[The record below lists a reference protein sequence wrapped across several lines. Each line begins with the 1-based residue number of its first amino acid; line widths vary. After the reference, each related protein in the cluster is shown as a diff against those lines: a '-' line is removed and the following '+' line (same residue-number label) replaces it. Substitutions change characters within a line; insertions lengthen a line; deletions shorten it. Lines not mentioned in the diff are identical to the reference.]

1 MYIWTTKKLA
11 VDLKRRRLDETEKL
25 KYYIAYMTLL
35 TIAFGLGTLLPVGN
49 CGVSIPTLIMSLIIN
64 VGGIL
69 ICFNTNKEYDGL
81 DFIERSI
88 LFGLPI
94 MIRISVILLV
104 MDILLVISTKK
115 YPQLFAFLNSSIFD
129 YLVTITLMSLYY
141 LFLWKAFTNLPIGD
155 NRVVKQLSN
164 KRFKHRKEKNSEKE
178 ENTVKSEA

>member
-11 VDLKRRRLDETEKL
+11 IDLKRRRLDEIEKL

-35 TIAFGLGTLLPVGN
+35 TIAFGLGTLMPVGTER
-49 CGVSIPTLIMSLIIN
+49 GVNIPTLIMALIIN
-64 VGGIL
+64 IGGIV

-104 MDILLVISTKK
+104 IDVALVILINQ
-115 YPQLFAFLNSSIFD
+115 YPHVTVYLDSPFFD
-129 YLVTITLMSLYY
+129 YIVTVSLVTLYY
-141 LFLWKAFTNLPIGD
+141 LFLWKAFKNLPIGD
-155 NRVVKQLSN
+155 NRIVKQLSG
-164 KRFKHRKEKNSEKE
+164 KRFKREKEKK
-178 ENTVKSEA
+178 ENTKS

>member
-1 MYIWTTKKLA
+1 MYIWTTKTLA

-35 TIAFGLGTLLPVGN
+35 TIAFGLGTLMPVGST
-49 CGVSIPTLIMSLIIN
+49 GVSIPTLIMSLIIN
-64 VGGIL
+64 IGGII

-104 MDILLVISTKK
+104 TDVLLVIATRY
-115 YPQLFAFLNSSIFD
+115 YPHLFNFLNSSIFD
-129 YLVTITLMSLYY
+129 YLMTVTLMSLYY
-141 LFLWKAFTNLPIGD
+141 LFLWKAFTNLPVGD
-155 NRVVKQLSN
+155 NRIVKQLSN
-164 KRFKHRKEKNSEKE
+164 KRFKHKKEKKE
-178 ENTVKSEA
+178 ESHSTV

>member
-11 VDLKRRRLDETEKL
+11 IDLKRRRLDEVEKL

-35 TIAFGLGTLLPVGN
+35 TIAFGLGSLMPVGTN
-49 CGVSIPTLIMSLIIN
+49 KGVNLPTLIMALIIN
-64 VGGIL
+64 IGGII

-104 MDILLVISTKK
+104 IDVVLTILIKE
-115 YPQLFAFLNSSIFD
+115 YPHIVVYLNSPVFD
-129 YLVTITLMSLYY
+129 YIVTVASVTLYY
-141 LFLWKAFTNLPIGD
+141 LFLWKAFKNLPIGD
-155 NRVVKQLSN
+155 NRIVRQLSS
-164 KRFKHRKEKNSEKE
+164 KRFRRDKAKENKE
-178 ENTVKSEA
+178 TQTVSND